1 MKKIF
6 TILIASIACVLYLA
20 SCIDNA
26 YDLDK
31 DINQEINV
39 GGDYLSL
46 PIGTTDSIFLSEL
59 FDFEE
64 DDEFIQALENGDYS
78 ILYKDSVDIKG
89 IKIDPVSIGKIA
101 PSIPAIDIPRPNIPS
116 FNSDRELEQTK
127 FAVKFKIP
135 EGEGGLSAKIEINEE
150 IPSEIEKLI
159 SVDMGGE
166 SGVAL
171 EVSIEFT
178 LPIGFDEVI
187 LDTFAVDFPNIF
199 KFKEELEAAGDN
211 RIKFVSNDTLKGVDG
226 IFTFEK
232 TFYLTSLELGD
243 VNLNVVDGEDGKKYF
258 TLDDNINITGG
269 IIVPVDMVLPPQLD
283 KITCTPAVILNTMDF
298 SKVTGV
304 FNPDIEPINEAFV
317 FDGLPD
323 FLQGDDVKL
332 DFVNPVIKF
341 KVSNT
346 LDIPM
351 IANADIA
358 PMIGGISKE
367 GVAVALNVVGTEDPN
382 MPALSKFWLSEI
394 TTGMPESWIYV
405 DAKVGSLL
413 EKIPDSL
420 SIKIDVE
427 TAKDKGSHSI
437 DLNESYDLNVNYA
450 VDVPLALGDEFKIN
464 YSDTIKDIG
473 EDLEDV
479 IDKIES
485 LSLDIEATNSVPL
498 NMSIDFIPKDK
509 EFGGVDGIKVEVTGA
524 ILAGINK
531 ETASKL
537 TVKLTET
544 KAGALAK
551 LYHFLL
557 VIKAD
562 TSKDQPVAGVSLNE
576 NQYIKLALKARIEGG
591 ITIDLDE

>member
-1 MKKIF
+1 MKKFF

-171 EVSIEFT
+171 EVSINFT
-178 LPIGFDEVI
+178 LPRGFGEVI
-187 LDTFAVDFPNIF
+187 LDTFTVDFPNIF
-199 KFKEELEAAGDN
+199 KFKEDLEKAGDN
-211 RIKFVSNDTLKGVDG
+211 RIKFVANDTLKGVSG

-232 TFYLTSLELGD
+232 TFYVTSLELGEE
-243 VNLNVVDGEDGKKYF
+243 NLNVVDGEDGKKYF
-258 TLDDNINITGG
+258 KLGDNINITGG

-351 IANADIA
+351 IANAVIA

-420 SIKIDVE
+420 SIKIGVE
-427 TAKDKGSHSI
+427 TAKDKRSHSI
-437 DLNESYDLNVNYA
+437 DLTETYDLNVNYA

>member
-1 MKKIF
+1 MKKFF
-6 TILIASIACVLYLA
+6 TIVIASIACVLYLA

-31 DINQEINV
+31 DINQDINV
-39 GGDYLSL
+39 GGDYLAL

-64 DDEFIQALENGDYS
+64 DDEFIQASANGDYS
-78 ILYKDSVDIKG
+78 ISYKDSVDIKG

-135 EGEGGLSAKIEINEE
+135 EGEGGLSAKIDINEE
-150 IPSEIEKLI
+150 IPSEIAKLI
-159 SVDMGGE
+159 SVDMGVE

-187 LDTFAVDFPNIF
+187 LDTFTVDFPNIF

-211 RIKFVSNDTLKGVDG
+211 RIKFVSNDTLKGVGG

-232 TFYLTSLELGD
+232 TFYLTSLELGEE
-243 VNLNVVDGEDGKKYF
+243 NLNVVDGEDGKKYF
-258 TLDDNINITGG
+258 TLGDNINITGG
-269 IIVPVDMVLPPQLD
+269 IIVPVDMVLPPPLD
-283 KITCTPAVILNTMDF
+283 KITCAPVVTLNTMTF

-317 FDGLPD
+317 FDGLPE

-358 PMIGGISKE
+358 PMIGGVSKE
-367 GVAVALNVVGTEDPN
+367 GVAVALNVDGTADPN
-382 MPALSKFWLSEI
+382 VPALSDFWLSEI
-394 TTGMPESWIYV
+394 TTGMPDGWIHV

-450 VDVPLALGDEFKIN
+450 VDVPLALGDEFRIN

-485 LSLDIEATNSVPL
+485 LSLDIEAINSVPL
-498 NMSIDFIPKDK
+498 NMAIDFIPKDK

-524 ILAGINK
+524 ILAGTNK

-562 TSKDQPVAGVSLNE
+562 ASEDQPAEGVSLNE